1 MSYECDAAAEHAP
14 NPTPRTISLDN
25 PWMQNLYRWY
35 QAKKKYSP
43 PLIDIAEQDLI
54 VGKKSLDTLWSD
66 PMKTHPEAQRKIAQ
80 REQDIV
86 TQMKKNQ
93 AIITR
98 HYASLNEMKRTLI
111 QSGFLDGQ
119 GQSLYE

>member
-1 MSYECDAAAEHAP
+1 MSYENDDVVEHAP

-35 QAKKKYSP
+35 RAKKKYSP
-43 PLIDIAEQDLI
+43 PLIDLAEQDLI
-54 VGKKSLDTLWSD
+54 AGKKSLDTLWSD
-66 PMKTHPEAQRKIAQ
+66 PMKAHPEAQRTLAQ

-86 TQMKKNQ
+86 AQMKKSQ
-93 AIITR
+93 AILTH

-111 QSGFLDGQ
+111 QSGFLDEQ